1 MNKETKENTK
11 PPSKKIPYTKPTITC
26 VKLDP
31 KQAVLG
37 ACKVY
42 QQGGAWVDATN
53 LVCLYNTGGGGRATT
68 TNCNTGARG
77 QLTVSFASVPEFASA
92 GS

>member
-31 KQAVLG
+31 KQAILS
-37 ACKVY
+37 ACIRY
-42 QQGGAWVDATN
+42 SAPGAWMAGEFGHLCV
-53 LVCLYNTGGGGRATT
+53 YGGS
-68 TNCNTGARG
+68 TGALTSCSTSPRG
-77 QLTVSFASVPEFASA
+77 SVHQMNHRYAPDPEVG

>member
-11 PPSKKIPYTKPTITC
+11 SPSKKIPYTKPTITC

-31 KQAVLG
+31 KQAILSTCIRYS
-37 ACKVY
+37 AP
-42 QQGGAWVDATN
+42 GAWIIDGSRCV
-53 LVCLYNTGGGGRATT
+53 YGGTSGFLTP
-68 TNCNTGARG
+68 CPTGARG
-77 QLTVSFASVPEFASA
+77 SFHFSNCRAEVDTGSA

>member
-11 PPSKKIPYTKPTITC
+11 SPSKKIPYTKPTITC

-31 KQAVLG
+31 KQAIL
-37 ACKVY
+37 ATCTRY
-42 QQGGAWVDATN
+42 SAPGAWIDSSQCVYAGTDGPFTP
-53 LVCLYNTGGGGRATT
+53 CPTGP
-68 TNCNTGARG
+68 RG
-77 QLTVSFASVPEFASA
+77 SVHSFNFRIETDSGVA